1 MFFDR
6 SSLLLS
12 ACCLAWVGCMPA
24 EEEAVAHPQ
33 RGDHGSN
40 GGHDTDLPGDTGE
53 PDDTDEEP
61 VEEGDAAVMLFDD
74 LPGEL
79 SCGETAEAI
88 VSVGN
93 TGTNTWTREEGYK
106 LGAVDDEDPLYDS
119 GDVRVW
125 LEEDQVVEPGD
136 VIDFVVPLRAPD
148 DLDGTV
154 LTDWQMVHEG
164 VHWFG
169 EQTSATVEVECAT
182 ESTDESEPLE
192 LPDMSWLVEEVAEE
206 RPDLLADSCLDDGG
220 SWDFLDLL
228 VDRLREYDTRWGYN
242 WKRGVEGDPSED
254 VVDYH
259 YGSGEPE
266 GSEEVYILDVI
277 VGHCGD
283 DPQPGYLDQTQATAD
298 AGTIGRWTGRGRF

>member
-1 MFFDR
+1 MSVDR
-6 SSLLLS
+6 SRVLLS
-12 ACCLAWVGCMPA
+12 ACCALGLGCAPA
-24 EEEAVAHPQ
+24 DEGRVEHPQ
-33 RGDHGSN
+33 RGDHGST
-40 GGHDTDLPGDTGE
+40 GGDDTDLPSDTGE
-53 PDDTDEEP
+53 PDDTGEEA
-61 VEEGDAAVMLFDD
+61 VEEGDAAVMLYDN
-74 LPGEL
+74 LPSEL
-79 SCGETAEAI
+79 GCGETAEAI

-93 TGTNTWTREEGYK
+93 TGTTTWTREEGYK

-125 LEEDQVVEPGD
+125 LDEDQVVEPGD

-164 VHWFG
+164 VRWFG
-169 EQTSATVEVECAT
+169 EQTSASVVVECAT
-182 ESTDESEPLE
+182 ESTEESEPLE
-192 LPDMSWLVEEVAEE
+192 LPDMSWLVDEVAAE

-220 SWDFLDLL
+220 SWDFMDLL
-228 VDRLREYDTRWGYN
+228 VDRLREHDERWGYN

-259 YGSGEPE
+259 YGSGDPE
-266 GSEEVYILDVI
+266 GSEEVYIIDVI
-277 VGHCGD
+277 VGHCG
-283 DPQPGYLDQTQATAD
+283 PSPEPGFLDQTQATAD